1 MTVVRSDSGLVVDP
15 SSLGPAK
22 VHFVPAGSPA
32 GAAFTGLGVLLGFS
46 AENSGSADNSL
57 ANEGTATGPAAGAT
71 IASVVVPAGTY
82 VVSWT
87 VGYGAGAVAAAELNN
102 MQLTGGPANVVA
114 LIPAVANQQQPQSQ
128 VTITTA
134 GATIAVKAI
143 GAATATA
150 VYEAQLVVTPVAAG
164 FVRLYDG
171 QNAPTV
177 QVATSFLAELQT
189 ETEWFGDQG
198 LELKRG
204 LWVVPGVSSIAV
216 TVYFIVLQDQ

>member
-1 MTVVRSDSGLVVDP
+1 MTVVRTDSGLVVDP

-22 VHFVPAGSPA
+22 CHFIAAGS
-32 GAAFTGLGVLLGFS
+32 AAQGVFTGLGVLLGFS

-57 ANEGTATGPAAGAT
+57 TGEGTVTGPAAGAT

-82 VVSWT
+82 AVSWT

-102 MQLTGGPANVVA
+102 MQLTGGPSNVVA
-114 LIPAVANQQQPQSQ
+114 LIPAVANQQQAQAQ
-128 VTITTA
+128 VTITTP

-143 GAATATA
+143 ALGTATA

-164 FVRLYDG
+164 FVRMYDG
-171 QNAPTV
+171 QNAPTI
-177 QVATSFLAELQT
+177 QLATSFLAELQT

-198 LELKRG
+198 LEIKRG
-204 LWVVPGVSSIAV
+204 LYVAPSVSSIAI
-216 TVYFIVLQDQ
+216 TVYFIVLQEE